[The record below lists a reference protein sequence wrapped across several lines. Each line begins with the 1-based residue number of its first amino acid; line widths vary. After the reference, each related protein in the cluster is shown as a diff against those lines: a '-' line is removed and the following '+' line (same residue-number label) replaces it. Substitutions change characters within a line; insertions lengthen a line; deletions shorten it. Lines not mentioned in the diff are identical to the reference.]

1 MSTDEQKADVVAWQ
15 WRYRDWARSGS
26 GTNKWSDWL
35 PGRIPVSRPFHED
48 REERALYSQATIT
61 ALQERIKE
69 LEGALGEC
77 QRALAT
83 LIAPE
88 AIQATTV
95 INAFAQVTAA
105 EWAARSTLKDSGNGS
120 EVAR

>member
-1 MSTDEQKADVVAWQ
+1 MSTDEQKTDVVAWKGVGPDGVSDVTLDRATAVQ
-15 WRYRDWARSGS
+15 WD
-26 GTNKWSDWL
+26 
-35 PGRIPVSRPFHED
+35 ED
-48 REERALYSQATIT
+48 GIEVTRLYDATTIT

-69 LEGALGEC
+69 LEGALSEC

-105 EWAARSTLKDSGNGS
+105 EWAARSTLKDSGNG
-120 EVAR
+120 